1 MQKDS
6 DNKTYMD
13 FSGLI
18 FEKISLY
25 VILKQITTA
34 FILLKMWTV
43 FTGKKGSVERAVGY
57 ISFLGIILA
66 YSISILNI
74 SILKNLRSFAMKK
87 PL

>member
-1 MQKDS
+1 
-6 DNKTYMD
+6 MD

-18 FEKISLY
+18 LEKISLY
-25 VILKQITTA
+25 VTLKQIMIA

-43 FTGKKGSVERAVGY
+43 FTGKKKKRSVERAAGY
-57 ISFLGIILA
+57 SSFLGTKLA

-87 PL
+87 LL

>member
-34 FILLKMWTV
+34 FILLKM
-43 FTGKKGSVERAVGY
+43 
-57 ISFLGIILA
+57 
-66 YSISILNI
+66 
-74 SILKNLRSFAMKK
+74 
-87 PL
+87 